1 MKDLLLN
8 AFKKHYGVVRSF
20 AVDESIFQT
29 DFALTDEKACHA
41 CAVKD
46 DIQKC
51 ARHEV
56 GKFGC
61 KDKKVIVI
69 DYEHFI
75 DELAGTKAGEG
86 KKCDK
91 IVYTSDK
98 SQFILNELTCS
109 QGKYIE
115 SKRAKAMIQL
125 NQSISKLCAVPEI
138 HQFVRS
144 FQQQVG
150 LFSYRIKDD
159 ENTGNSNQAIQ
170 GMQQFFQPLKAIPV
184 IQTTKSLD
192 ENFDFVQVLY
202 PNEYEL

>member
-29 DFALTDEKACHA
+29 DFVLADEKACHA

-46 DIQKC
+46 DVQKC

-56 GKFGC
+56 AKFEC
-61 KDKKVIVI
+61 KDKIATVV
-69 DYEHFI
+69 DYERLI

-144 FQQQVG
+144 F
-150 LFSYRIKDD
+150 
-159 ENTGNSNQAIQ
+159 
-170 GMQQFFQPLKAIPV
+170 
-184 IQTTKSLD
+184 
-192 ENFDFVQVLY
+192 
-202 PNEYEL
+202 

>member
-29 DFALTDEKACHA
+29 DFALTDEKACKD

-75 DELAGTKAGEG
+75 DKLAGTKVGEG

-91 IVYTSDK
+91 IVKNVESIDIGINECNNK
-98 SQFILNELTCS
+98 KGGKICLN
-109 QGKYIE
+109 
-115 SKRAKAMIQL
+115 
-125 NQSISKLCAVPEI
+125 
-138 HQFVRS
+138 
-144 FQQQVG
+144 
-150 LFSYRIKDD
+150 
-159 ENTGNSNQAIQ
+159 
-170 GMQQFFQPLKAIPV
+170 
-184 IQTTKSLD
+184 
-192 ENFDFVQVLY
+192 
-202 PNEYEL
+202 